1 MGIERIRP
9 NGKCWRNVFLLV
21 GGTYLFFLLLA
32 FCFPVAGDDWFF
44 TTRYQNENLFF
55 AIRRGIDTAKQ
66 HFITTNGRYLGN
78 AFSGM
83 FGCSA
88 VLRAL
93 FRGGVMLGV
102 WLAVCRLCK
111 VQKISGYFLAAA
123 LVVALPPM
131 MFGQAYAWAAG
142 FFNYVPPL
150 FLLLLYLCGAAPL
163 FSEENKSDR
172 WYHGVSFFLLGGV
185 HPVFRGKRDGGHV
198 PAVRDFVGRFS
209 HHEKAML
216 LEAQRAFPWH
226 SSRSGFDVSGPWLS
240 KCG

>member
-1 MGIERIRP
+1 MKLEENR
-9 NGKCWRNVFLLV
+9 RNQKRWLRGFLLI
-21 GGTYLFFLLLA
+21 GGMYLFFLLLA

-88 VLRAL
+88 VLRAM
-93 FRGGVMLGV
+93 FRGGVMLGI
-102 WLAVCRLCK
+102 LQAVCRLCK

-131 MFGQAYAWAAG
+131 MFGQAYA
-142 FFNYVPPL
+142 
-150 FLLLLYLCGAAPL
+150 
-163 FSEENKSDR
+163 
-172 WYHGVSFFLLGGV
+172 
-185 HPVFRGKRDGGHV
+185 
-198 PAVRDFVGRFS
+198 
-209 HHEKAML
+209 
-216 LEAQRAFPWH
+216 
-226 SSRSGFDVSGPWLS
+226 
-240 KCG
+240 

>member
-1 MGIERIRP
+1 MKLEENRRKQKRWLRG
-9 NGKCWRNVFLLV
+9 FLLI
-21 GGTYLFFLLLA
+21 GGMYLFFLLLA

-88 VLRAL
+88 VLRAM
-93 FRGGVMLGV
+93 FRGGVMLGIL
-102 WLAVCRLCK
+102 LAVCRLCK

-131 MFGQAYAWAAG
+131 MFGQAYA
-142 FFNYVPPL
+142 
-150 FLLLLYLCGAAPL
+150 
-163 FSEENKSDR
+163 
-172 WYHGVSFFLLGGV
+172 
-185 HPVFRGKRDGGHV
+185 
-198 PAVRDFVGRFS
+198 
-209 HHEKAML
+209 
-216 LEAQRAFPWH
+216 
-226 SSRSGFDVSGPWLS
+226 
-240 KCG
+240 